1 MPLRLVTFV
10 GDGVNDAPAISSAD
24 TGCTVESAPDVVKGA
39 ADVVL
44 TNNSFSAMSDAIT
57 ESRGIFSNIRKAIR
71 YLIACNLGEVLTLL
85 FAIVIWRLV
94 PLSAMH
100 ILWINMITSAIPA
113 ISVGAA
119 MPNKANVQPI
129 SDKNGGDIFTKNSIA
144 RIALCGV
151 LTAILTILAFSLGGR
166 EQNLALSQTMAF
178 ATLSLGQ
185 IFAMVSVRSNRLI
198 VDFKSHRFSPIFLY
212 TFFGSILLIGAVLLI
227 APVTEVFGLVS
238 LTEYG
243 KWGTVLGLSVI
254 PMIVYEILKI
264 PSAISK
270 K

>member
-1 MPLRLVTFV
+1 M
-10 GDGVNDAPAISSAD
+10 
-24 TGCTVESAPDVVKGA
+24 
-39 ADVVL
+39 
-44 TNNSFSAMSDAIT
+44 
-57 ESRGIFSNIRKAIR
+57 
-71 YLIACNLGEVLTLL
+71 
-85 FAIVIWRLV
+85 
-94 PLSAMH
+94 
-100 ILWINMITSAIPA
+100 
-113 ISVGAA
+113 
-119 MPNKANVQPI
+119 
-129 SDKNGGDIFTKNSIA
+129 
-144 RIALCGV
+144 

>member
-1 MPLRLVTFV
+1 
-10 GDGVNDAPAISSAD
+10 
-24 TGCTVESAPDVVKGA
+24 
-39 ADVVL
+39 
-44 TNNSFSAMSDAIT
+44 
-57 ESRGIFSNIRKAIR
+57 
-71 YLIACNLGEVLTLL
+71 
-85 FAIVIWRLV
+85 
-94 PLSAMH
+94 
-100 ILWINMITSAIPA
+100 MITSAIPA